1 MPDNSILILSGPDG
15 ISSEANERLRRH
27 ATHDDLSIV
36 IEQPMAISEWGR
48 VVRQHQDSCIGIVLC
63 PDLNQSPGD
72 GYLDILYPV
81 LADFC
86 AHGGFLAE
94 VHEGNIFKT
103 DTEVSPL
110 QPPGCHVRL
119 VCGLGAAGYLLA
131 VDSLLH
137 AGGVQ

>member
-1 MPDNSILILSGPDG
+1 MPDNSIVILAGPDG

-36 IEQPMAISEWGR
+36 IEQPTAMSEWGR
-48 VVRQHQDSCIGIVLC
+48 VIAQHRDNCGALVLS
-63 PDLNQSPGD
+63 PDLNPAAGN
-72 GYLDILYPV
+72 GYRELLYRT
-81 LADFC
+81 LSDFVSR
-86 AHGGFLAE
+86 GGLLAE
-94 VHEGNIFKT
+94 VHEDNIFRT
-103 DTEVSPL
+103 DTEISPL

-131 VDSLLH
+131 VDSLVH